1 MNITLPDDYSEITVG
16 QYMKLW
22 EMYEKQTDAF
32 TAQRQCIELLAGLEP
47 DSLKNATWE
56 SIEQASTNL
65 NWLISEPDPFT
76 LKLPLI
82 RRFELEGKQYGF
94 IPDMSKLTVGE
105 YADLETICKDG
116 VFDVLNKLCSILFR
130 EVTSEKLDKY
140 DIKVYDPSKDRDLIM
155 LKLPMNI
162 AVAAVVFFCNIG
174 KELIFTTQHY
184 LTKQEITKET

>member
-1 MNITLPDDYSEITVG
+1 MKIILPDNYSEIKVG
-16 QYMKLW
+16 QYMSLW
-22 EMYEKQTDAF
+22 DMYEKQTDAF
-32 TAQRQCIELLAGLEP
+32 VAQRQCIELLAGLKP

-76 LKLPLI
+76 LKLPLV

-105 YADLETICKDG
+105 YADLETLCKDG

-140 DIKVYDPSKDRDLIM
+140 SIKVYEPNSDRDEAMKNLQM
-155 LKLPMNI
+155 DI
-162 AVAAVVFFCNIG
+162 AVGAIVFFCNTA
-174 KELIFTTQHY
+174 KELIFTTERY
-184 LTKQEITKET
+184 LQNMETAKET

>member
-1 MNITLPDDYSEITVG
+1 MS
-16 QYMKLW
+16 LW
-22 EMYEKQTDAF
+22 DMYEKQTDAF
-32 TAQRQCIELLAGLEP
+32 VAQRQCIELLAGLKP

-76 LKLPLI
+76 LKLPLV

-105 YADLETICKDG
+105 YADLETLCKDG

-140 DIKVYDPSKDRDLIM
+140 NIKVYDPSPDREEAMKNLQMD
-155 LKLPMNI
+155 I
-162 AVAAVVFFCNIG
+162 AVGAVVFFCNTA
-174 KELIFTTQHY
+174 KELIFTTERY
-184 LTKQEITKET
+184 LQNMETAKET